1 MTATYREFTGLNLPA
16 FESEILAQWTE
27 KQAFEKSVS
36 LREGATPFVFY
47 EGPPSANGMPG
58 IHHVISR
65 TLKDLVCRYK
75 TMKGFQV
82 KRKGGWDTHGLPIEL
97 GVEKELGITK
107 EDIGKKISVEEY
119 NKKCREA
126 VLRYKDKWDD
136 ITRKMGY
143 WVDLNDP
150 YITFKNEYIET
161 LWWLLSELYKK
172 GLLYESV
179 SIQPYSPAAGT
190 GLSSHEL
197 NQPGTYKDVKDTSA
211 VAMFLLSVADTVMRG
226 GKPVDTLKKINEILR
241 ADNNLNDVFFL
252 AWTTT
257 PWTLPSNLGLTVGG
271 NIDYVLVKTFNPY
284 LHNPVNV
291 VLAKALL
298 GKYFKP
304 EGENGD
310 FNGYNEKVKILPW
323 KILGEFKG
331 ADLEGIS
338 YEQLLPYE
346 ANSPKV
352 IEELTPGAKP
362 FRVLVD
368 SFVTTED
375 GTGIVHTAPA
385 FGADDF
391 KVGRKYN
398 IGILTMVDRE
408 GKFVNGLGEFS
419 NRYVKNYKDDPDYA
433 DVNVDIAV
441 KLKKENRAFKVEK
454 YEHSYPHCWR
464 TDKPVLYYPLDAWFI
479 KTTAIKDRMVELNKT
494 INWKPK
500 STGEGRFGNWLE
512 NMVDWNLS
520 RSRFWGT
527 PLPIWKTITF
537 RGIVGSE
544 IDSLG
549 SFDEI
554 IIGST
559 SELVRT
565 SSKKGWEVEGY
576 IIDFKKLYTD
586 FANENSRLISKIEA
600 YNKSLDSDIFE
611 VFSIDTNGIKNKI
624 SKNPLNKGILKD
636 ILEENVIPLD
646 LILDYATKIDLT
658 KAKNIDLHKP
668 QIDEVV
674 FVRRAE
680 SGKHYLYFRVDDLI
694 DVWFDSGA
702 MPYAQWHFPFENKE
716 TFKQSFPADFIAEG
730 VDQTRGWFY
739 TLHAIACLVFDSVAY
754 KTVVSNGLVLDKN
767 GNKMSK
773 RLGNVVDPFDTIEK
787 YGADATRWYLITN
800 ASPWDN
806 LKFDIEGIKEVQR
819 KFFGTL
825 YNTYQFFALYAN
837 VDGFAFKEAYIP
849 LPERPEID
857 RWILSSL
864 NTVVKKATAYMDDY
878 EPTQA
883 GRVIEDFVDEH
894 LSNWYVR
901 LCRRRFW
908 KGEYEQDKI
917 CAYQTLY
924 ECLETLTRLIAPI
937 SPFFSDSLFQNL
949 NAVTGRYRAE
959 SVHHAEYPV
968 ASEAAIDESL
978 EERMQLAQD
987 ASSLILSLRKKVN
1000 IKVRQPLQKV
1010 LIPVLSPSMKE
1021 QLLKVEDLLKAEVN
1035 VKEVEYLS
1043 PDNTF
1048 IRKKIKPN
1056 FVALG
1061 KKLGPKMKAVSAAL
1075 AAFTQEDITLLEKEG
1090 QYNLPVDGEP
1100 VILQASEVEISS
1112 EDIPG
1117 WTVANKGSLTVAL
1130 DVTVT
1135 PELEA
1140 EGNAREFVNRIQ
1152 KIRKD
1157 SGFELTDRI
1166 EVKVGPGHTGQ
1177 ENGAGLKDS
1186 LARFKDY
1193 ICAEILA
1200 DRLEFMPEIQDGT
1213 AIEINDVSLNVIVS
1227 KKG

>member
-1 MTATYREFTGLNLPA
+1 MSAKYHEFKGLNLPA
-16 FESEILAQWTE
+16 FEQEILAKWTE

-107 EDIGKKISVEEY
+107 EDIGTKISVEEY
-119 NKKCREA
+119 NAKCREA

-136 ITRKMGY
+136 ITKKMGY

-161 LWWLLSELYKK
+161 LWWILSELYKK
-172 GLLYESV
+172 GFLYESV

-197 NQPGTYKDVKDTSA
+197 NQPGTYKDVKDTSCI
-211 VAMFLLSVADTVMRG
+211 AMFKVIRNSKSEFLYQNNPNPNDTY
-226 GKPVDTLKKINEILR
+226 I
-241 ADNNLNDVFFL
+241 L

-271 NIDYVLVKTFNPY
+271 NIGYTTIRTFNQYTNKPISVVIANN
-284 LHNPVNV
+284 LIDKVFELKKFVNTTIEADFKEFV
-291 VLAKALL
+291 NSSEKKLIPFQRILKDQESS
-298 GKYFKP
+298 GMYF
-304 EGENGD
+304 GN
-310 FNGYNEKVKILPW
+310 
-323 KILGEFKG
+323 
-331 ADLEGIS
+331 DLEGIE

-346 ANSPKV
+346 ANSLKA
-352 IEELTPGAKP
+352 IQEITPEAKP
-362 FRVLVD
+362 FRVMVD

-385 FGADDF
+385 FGADDY
-391 KVGRKYN
+391 KVGKKYN
-398 IGILTMVDRE
+398 IGILTMVDRQ
-408 GKFVNGLGEFS
+408 GKFVDGLGEFS
-419 NRYVKNYKDDPDYA
+419 NRYVKNYKDDPDYV
-433 DVNVDIAV
+433 DVNVDISV

-454 YEHSYPHCWR
+454 YEHNYPHCWR
-464 TDKPVLYYPLDAWFI
+464 TDKPILYYPLDAWFI
-479 KTTAIKDRMVELNKT
+479 KTTAVKERMVELNKT

-527 PLPIWKTITF
+527 PLPIWKTEDGEEEIC
-537 RGIVGSE
+537 IGSVKE
-544 IDSLG
+544 LEEELKK
-549 SFDEI
+549 SFDA
-554 IIGST
+554 GVSKVPP
-559 SELVRT
+559 SEGFR
-565 SSKKGWEVEGY
+565 EV
-576 IIDFKKLYTD
+576 L
-586 FANENSRLISKIEA
+586 
-600 YNKSLDSDIFE
+600 
-611 VFSIDTNGIKNKI
+611 
-624 SKNPLNKGILKD
+624 
-636 ILEENVIPLD
+636 
-646 LILDYATKIDLT
+646 
-658 KAKNIDLHKP
+658 DLHKP
-668 QIDEVV
+668 YVDDIILVSK
-674 FVRRAE
+674 
-680 SGKHYLYFRVDDLI
+680 SGKPMTRVPDLI

-716 TFKQSFPADFIAEG
+716 TFEKSFPADYIAEG

-739 TLHAIACLVFDSVAY
+739 TLHAIAVMLFDSVAY
-754 KTVVSNGLVLDKN
+754 KTCVSNGLVLDKN
-767 GNKMSK
+767 GIKMSK
-773 RLGNVVDPFDTIEK
+773 RLGNIVDPFTTIETF
-787 YGADATRWYLITN
+787 GADATRWYLVTN

-806 LKFDIEGIKEVQR
+806 MKFDLDGIKEVQR

-825 YNTYQFFALYAN
+825 YNTYQFFALYSN
-837 VDGFAFKEAYIP
+837 VDGFAFKEEYIP
-849 LPERPEID
+849 LKDRPEID

-864 NTVVKKATAYMDDY
+864 NTVIKKANAYMDDF

-924 ECLETLTRLIAPI
+924 ECLETITRLIAPI
-937 SPFFSDSLFQNL
+937 SPFFSDTVFQNL
-949 NAVTGRYRAE
+949 NAVTKRFKNPDGTIVE
-959 SVHHAEYPV
+959 SVHHVSYPDIDM
-968 ASEAAIDESL
+968 AQNPLTGGRGAIDTLL

-987 ASSLILSLRKKVN
+987 SSSLILSLRKKVN

-1010 LIPVLSPSMKE
+1010 LIPVMTASMKE
-1021 QLLKVEDLLKAEVN
+1021 QLQKVEDLIKAEVN
-1035 VKEVEYLS
+1035 VKEIEYLN

-1048 IRKKIKPN
+1048 ISKKIKPN

-1061 KKLGPKMKAVSAAL
+1061 KKLGAKMKAVSAAL
-1075 AAFTQEDITLLEKEG
+1075 ALFTQDDIALLEKEG
-1090 QYNLPVDGEP
+1090 QYSLPVDGEP
-1100 VILQASEVEISS
+1100 VILQIADVDISS

-1130 DVTVT
+1130 DITIT
-1135 PELEA
+1135 PELAA

-1152 KIRKD
+1152 KIRKEG
-1157 SGFELTDRI
+1157 GFELTDR
-1166 EVKVGPGHTGQ
+1166 VKVTVS
-1177 ENGAGLKDS
+1177 EADGLKES
-1186 LARFKDY
+1186 LTKYKDY

-1200 DRLEFMPEIQDGT
+1200 DELEFSSTKIDG
-1213 AIEINDVSLNVIVS
+1213 ISIDINEVFLNVIVS

>member
-1 MTATYREFTGLNLPA
+1 MELKYREFTGLNLPA
-16 FESEILAQWTE
+16 IEQEVLAAWTAG
-27 KQAFEKSVS
+27 QAFEKSVS

-47 EGPPSANGMPG
+47 EGPPSANGLPG

-75 TMKGFQV
+75 TMQGFQV

-119 NKKCREA
+119 NAKCREA

-211 VAMFLLSVADTVMRG
+211 VAMFRATKDASSVFLFDAAGTD
-226 GKPVDTLKKINEILR
+226 E
-241 ADNNLNDVFFL
+241 VFFM

-257 PWTLPSNLGLTVGG
+257 PWTLPSNLGLTVGPD
-271 NIDYVLVKTFNPY
+271 ITYVLVKTINPY
-284 LHNPVNV
+284 THQTVHV
-291 VLAKALL
+291 VLAQNLL
-298 GKYFKP
+298 GKYFK
-304 EGENGD
+304 EENKDAD
-310 FNGYNEKVKILPW
+310 FAAYANDGKNIPYTV
-323 KILGEFKG
+323 LGSFTG
-331 ADLEGIS
+331 TQLEGLR
-338 YEQLLPYE
+338 YDQLLPYE
-346 ANSPKV
+346 ANSLERV
-352 IEELTPGAKP
+352 REITPDADP
-362 FRVLVD
+362 FRILLGD
-368 SFVTTED
+368 FVTTED

-385 FGADDF
+385 FGADDYR
-391 KVGRKYN
+391 VGKKYN
-398 IGILTMVDRE
+398 IGILTLVDRQ
-408 GKFVNGLGEFS
+408 GKFVDGLGEFS
-419 NRYVKNYKDDPDYA
+419 DRYVKNYKDDKDYV
-433 DVNVDIAV
+433 DVNVDISV

-479 KTTAIKDRMVELNKT
+479 RTTALRDRMVELNKT

-527 PLPIWKTITF
+527 PLPIWKS
-537 RGIVGSE
+537 VGSDNQFVDEREGGEE
-544 IDSLG
+544 IC
-549 SFDEI
+549 
-554 IIGST
+554 IGSIE
-559 SELVRT
+559 ELNKEIRRAA
-565 SSKKGWEVEGY
+565 EVLGG
-576 IIDFKKLYTD
+576 
-586 FANENSRLISKIEA
+586 
-600 YNKSLDSDIFE
+600 
-611 VFSIDTNGIKNKI
+611 DTNKAFLENGIQ
-624 SKNPLNKGILKD
+624 
-636 ILEENVIPLD
+636 
-646 LILDYATKIDLT
+646 
-658 KAKNIDLHKP
+658 DLHKP
-668 QIDEVV
+668 YVDDIILVSP
-674 FVRRAE
+674 
-680 SGKHYLYFRVDDLI
+680 SGKPMRRVPDLI

-716 TFKQSFPADFIAEG
+716 TFKQAFPADFIAEG

-739 TLHAIACLVFDSVAY
+739 TLHAIACLLFDSVAY

-773 RLGNVVDPFDTIEK
+773 RLGNVVDPFDTIERF
-787 YGADATRWYLITN
+787 GADATRWYLITN

-806 LKFDIEGIKEVQR
+806 LKFDLEGIREVQR

-837 VDGFAFKEAYIP
+837 VDGFAFREAYIQMQN
-849 LPERPEID
+849 RPEID

-864 NTVVKKATAYMDDY
+864 HTLTQKVTAAMDDY

-883 GRVIEDFVDEH
+883 GRLIEDFVDEH

-908 KGEYEQDKI
+908 KGEYEHDKI

-924 ECLETLTRLIAPI
+924 ECLETVVRLMAPVA
-937 SPFFSDSLFQNL
+937 PFFSDSLFRQL
-949 NAVTGRYRAE
+949 NAVTNRFTVE
-959 SVHHAEYPV
+959 SVHHAYFPKADE
-968 ASEAAIDESL
+968 SLIDRSL
-978 EERMQLAQD
+978 EERMQMAQD

-1000 IKVRQPLQKV
+1000 IKVRQPLQRV
-1010 LIPVLSPSMKE
+1010 LIPVLDAGMKD
-1021 QLLKVEDLLKAEVN
+1021 QLALIEDLIRSEVN
-1035 VKEVEYLS
+1035 VKEIEYL
-1043 PDNTF
+1043 TETEGF
-1048 IRKKIKPN
+1048 IKKKIKPN
-1056 FVALG
+1056 FIALG
-1061 KKLGPKMKAVSAAL
+1061 KRLGARMKAVSAAL
-1075 AAFTQEDITLLEKEG
+1075 AQFSQEDISRFEKEG
-1090 QYNLPVDGEP
+1090 QYSLLIDSEP
-1100 VILQASEVEISS
+1100 VILQISEVDITS

-1117 WTVANKGSLTVAL
+1117 WTVAGKGRLTVAL
-1130 DVTVT
+1130 DITIT
-1135 PELEA
+1135 PELEQ

-1166 EVKVGPGHTGQ
+1166 VVKVVAEGS
-1177 ENGAGLKDS
+1177 LKTS
-1186 LARFKDY
+1186 LEAFRDY
-1193 ICAEILA
+1193 ISAEILA
-1200 DRLEFMPEIQDGT
+1200 DELEFVSDISGGT
-1213 AIEINDVSLNVIVS
+1213 DIEINDIVLKTIVL